1 MEEWIPLV
9 LFILLML
16 GGTLLKRYVEKQ
28 QAQKNAAGRQTQ
40 HAARKPTATTSTGDR
55 PVFHDRAAERR
66 IQARAQEPM
75 LPERSIAAPQPGAGR
90 PPTPAAPGRQVP
102 PGAAVAR
109 QATRQKVERRG
120 MPARAA
126 RGRARAEEKHE
137 PAPVAQLEQRRLA
150 SLKVGEV
157 SALRGRTLR
166 PAAERPA
173 VAPRPASGFLGNML
187 RGKQLSRAIVLS
199 EILGPPKGL
208 RDL

>member
-1 MEEWIPLV
+1 MEEWIPFV

-28 QAQKNAAGRQTQ
+28 QAGKNADGRQ
-40 HAARKPTATTSTGDR
+40 D
-55 PVFHDRAAERR
+55 
-66 IQARAQEPM
+66 QARGQEPV

-102 PGAAVAR
+102 TGAAVAQR
-109 QATRQKVERRG
+109 AMRQKVQRRG
-120 MPARAA
+120 TPARAA

-137 PAPVAQLEQRRLA
+137 PAPVAQLEQRHLGLPKA
-150 SLKVGEV
+150 SEV

-166 PAAERPA
+166 PATARPA
-173 VAPRPASGFLGNML
+173 GVPSVAPRPASRFLGNML
-187 RGKQLSRAIVLS
+187 RGKHLSRAIVLS